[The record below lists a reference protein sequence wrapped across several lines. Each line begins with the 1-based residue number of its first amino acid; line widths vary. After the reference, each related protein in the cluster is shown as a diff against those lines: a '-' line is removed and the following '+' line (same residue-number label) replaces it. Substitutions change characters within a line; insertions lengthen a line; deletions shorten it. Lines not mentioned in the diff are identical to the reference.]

1 METRSNQL
9 LVGTVVLALLAALL
23 GFAIWIAGMSRGNT
37 KEYDIFF
44 RQSVEGL
51 AKGSSVTF
59 AGVPSGQVRDIELWQ
74 PNPEFVRVRIAVDE
88 ELPVLIGT
96 TASIQGVG
104 FTGVSQ
110 IQLTGAVKGAPPIAE
125 LGPAGAPTIPAKSA
139 GLGALLNNAPQLVER
154 LSTLTERLS
163 ELMSDE
169 NQKSITHIL
178 KNVDKVSG
186 HLARSGPELEASIS
200 EARITIRE
208 AGVAAQQIAQIAGT
222 TNQILTEDGRPLV
235 QDLRRTVNSAERS
248 MAALDAALAEA
259 KPGLHTFSTQTLPEM
274 GQLVRDLRAMS
285 ESLNSVASKI
295 DQQGA
300 GALIGGPKL
309 PDYKG
314 GKAGQ

>member
-9 LVGTVVLALLAALL
+9 LVGSVVLGLLAALL
-23 GFAIWIAGMSRGNT
+23 AFAIWIAGISGGDT

-59 AGVPSGQVRDIELWQ
+59 AGVPSGQVRQIELWR
-74 PNPEFVRVRIAVDE
+74 PNPEFVRVRIAVDN

-110 IQLTGAVKGAPPIAE
+110 IQLTGAVKGASPITE
-125 LGPAGAPTIPAKSA
+125 PGPAGVPTIPTKSA

-154 LSTLTERLS
+154 LSTLTERLT
-163 ELMSDE
+163 EVLSDR
-169 NQKSITHIL
+169 NQKSIGSIL
-178 KNVDKVSG
+178 ENVDKVSG

-200 EARITIRE
+200 EARIAIKE
-208 AGVAAQQIAQIAGT
+208 AGIAAKQIGEIAGT
-222 TNQILTEDGRPLV
+222 TNVLLNEQGRPLV
-235 QDLRRTVNSAERS
+235 QDLRRTVQSAERS
-248 MAALDAALAEA
+248 MAALDGALAEA
-259 KPGLHTFSTQTLPEM
+259 KPGIRTFSTQTLPEM

-285 ESLNSVASKI
+285 ESLSSVAGKI

-300 GALIGGPKL
+300 GALIGGSKL
-309 PDYKG
+309 PDYQG
-314 GKAGQ
+314 GKAGK

>member
-9 LVGTVVLALLAALL
+9 LVGSVVLGLLAALL
-23 GFAIWIAGMSRGNT
+23 AFALWIAGLSGGNT

-59 AGVPSGQVRDIELWQ
+59 AGVPSGQVRQIELWRA
-74 PNPEFVRVRIAVDE
+74 NPEFVRVRIAVDE
-88 ELPVLIGT
+88 DLPVLIGT

-110 IQLTGAVKGAPPIAE
+110 IQLNGAVKGAPPITE
-125 LGPAGAPTIPAKSA
+125 PGPAGAPTIPTKTA

-154 LSTLTERLS
+154 LSTLTERLT

-169 NQKSITHIL
+169 NQNSISSIL

-200 EARITIRE
+200 EARVTIKE
-208 AGVAAQQIAQIAGT
+208 AGIAAQQIGQVAGT
-222 TNQILTEDGRPLV
+222 TNQLLSEEGRPLV
-235 QDLRRTVNSAERS
+235 QDLRRTIRSAERS
-248 MAALDAALAEA
+248 MAALDEALAEA
-259 KPGLHTFSTQTLPEM
+259 KPGLRTFSTQTLPEM

-309 PDYKG
+309 PEYQG
-314 GKAGQ
+314 GKAGK

>member
-9 LVGTVVLALLAALL
+9 LVGSVVLGLLAALL
-23 GFAIWIAGMSRGNT
+23 AFALWIAGLSGGNT

-59 AGVPSGQVRDIELWQ
+59 AGVPSGQVRQIELWRA
-74 PNPEFVRVRIAVDE
+74 NPEFVRVRIAVDE
-88 ELPVLIGT
+88 DLPVLIGT

-110 IQLTGAVKGAPPIAE
+110 IQLNGAVKGAPPITE
-125 LGPAGAPTIPAKSA
+125 PGPAGAPTIPTKTA

-154 LSTLTERLS
+154 LSTRTERLT

-169 NQKSITHIL
+169 NQNSISSIL

-200 EARITIRE
+200 EARVTIKE
-208 AGVAAQQIAQIAGT
+208 AGIAAQQIGQVAGT
-222 TNQILTEDGRPLV
+222 TNQLLSEEGRPLV
-235 QDLRRTVNSAERS
+235 QDLRRTIRSAERS
-248 MAALDAALAEA
+248 MAALDEALAEA
-259 KPGLHTFSTQTLPEM
+259 KPGLRTFSTQTLPEM

-309 PDYKG
+309 PEYQG
-314 GKAGQ
+314 GKAGK